1 MFDEMEKM
9 VNRFR
14 QASLP
19 VLAASL
25 LSTGAMITPLSVQAD
40 MFSSDKFSFYGDFR
54 LRFESDWDSQKKN
67 GDKRIDRNRARIRAR
82 VGLKYKPTDNFEYGV
97 RLRTGSDRSS
107 QSPHITIVD
116 FDNQDTGSAQ
126 LNFDKWF
133 LKAKYNELW
142 GWVGRNSI
150 PFWKQNELFWDD
162 DVTPAGIAAGYKLKF
177 GGTEL
182 GLNTGYFSL
191 PVGMQAFGGNLGLGQ
206 LVLSTKVGG
215 NKFTA
220 SGGTLIFDANP
231 DDDEA
236 DIVFDNGNRVLLLN
250 GTNEM
255 DYSLLIAS
263 LQGQFKAGALPLTIG
278 LDWIH
283 NNKNYATTIANRDET
298 DGYVLSLK
306 LGKVKKKGD
315 WLLGYYYAHIEKFAV
330 NSAYAQDDW
339 VRWGSAGE
347 ARSSDMKGHEF
358 RGVYS
363 PMDKLNIVARLYL
376 AKAITDNNQE
386 DGKRFRVDFN
396 YKF

>member
-1 MFDEMEKM
+1 MLR
-9 VNRFR
+9 RF
-14 QASLP
+14 LP
-19 VLAASL
+19 VLAVMIF
-25 LSTGAMITPLSVQAD
+25 STGAMITPLSVQAD

-54 LRFESDWDSQKKN
+54 LRFEADWDSQTSSGKE
-67 GDKRIDRNRARIRAR
+67 RTDRNRARIRAR
-82 VGLKYKPTDNFEYGV
+82 VGLNYKPNEYFTYGV

-116 FDNQDTGSAQ
+116 FDNNDTGAAQ

-133 LKAKYNELW
+133 LKAKYNQLW

-162 DVTPAGIAAGYKLKF
+162 DVTPAGIAAGYKLEF
-177 GGTEL
+177 GETEL

-206 LVLSTKVGG
+206 LFLSTTAGG

-220 SGGTLIFDANP
+220 AAGALIFDANP
-231 DDDEA
+231 DDPDVIDA
-236 DIVFDNGNRVLLLN
+236 IKKGDLLLN
-250 GTNEM
+250 NTGIM
-255 DYSLLIAS
+255 DYSLWIGS
-263 LQGQFKAGALPLTIG
+263 LQGQFKAGALPLTLG
-278 LDWIH
+278 LDWIY
-283 NNKNYATTIANRDET
+283 NDKDYATTIANRDER
-298 DGYVLSLK
+298 DGYVISLK

-339 VRWGSAGE
+339 VRWGSAVETRG
-347 ARSSDMKGHEF
+347 SDMKGHEF

-363 PMDKLNIVARLYL
+363 PMDKLKIVARLYIV
-376 AKAITDNNQE
+376 KAITNNNQE
-386 DGKRFRVDFN
+386 DGKRFRIDFN